1 MNLTKLAKGGLIVSL
16 LGAIAVGS
24 VAYSSKGTDI
34 KGFIDDLRAKALE
47 WKGVAE
53 QNKAEYNKLKAVYD
67 EMLKLLSLDEGATY
81 EQIVARIENVVKN
94 TDVAGID
101 NTNNLLEAI
110 ADSLGVKDQLVKDE
124 NGVYNPQPI
133 YDALKTLEN
142 DLDTAIAKIGDTKEG
157 INTKAKGEITYR
169 EDMTLVEKINYL
181 IAQVNNANDDQI
193 AIKEYANEAVNGK
206 TNESGEVVKE
216 AIASPTDEDKVTSP
230 VEKPKDETKPSNPG
244 GVQGNAKTEAY
255 NNLSDNAKLFAD
267 KRYEAGDI
275 VYSSSDRVC
284 KVVNNASKYGE
295 LIITNPV
302 TGGFLVSSNNSLTA
316 DDITDLDNWANL

>member
-1 MNLTKLAKGGLIVSL
+1 MNLTKLAKGGLIVGL

-24 VAYSSKGTDI
+24 VAYESKGTDI

-133 YDALKTLEN
+133 YDALKTLED
-142 DLDTAIAKIGDTKEG
+142 DLDTAIAKIGDTKKG
-157 INTKAKGEITYR
+157 IDTNAKGKITYR

-230 VEKPKDETKPSNPG
+230 VEKTEPSNPG
-244 GVQGNAKTEAY
+244 DVASDKSAKEQAWDNFVDSLSKDTSAEKLQGIKDGTINVNRSNGNMNRGSVAYGTLTTEQLRLY
-255 NNLSDNAKLFAD
+255 NVW
-267 KRYEAGDI
+267 YEIPA
-275 VYSSSDRVC
+275 
-284 KVVNNASKYGE
+284 NN
-295 LIITNPV
+295 
-302 TGGFLVSSNNSLTA
+302 
-316 DDITDLDNWANL
+316 

>member
-1 MNLTKLAKGGLIVSL
+1 MNLTKLAKGGLIVTL

-24 VAYSSKGTDI
+24 VAYTSKGTDI
-34 KGFIDDLRAKALE
+34 KGFIDDLRAKALG
-47 WKGVAE
+47 WKDVAE
-53 QNKAEYNKLKAVYD
+53 HNKAEYNKLKAVYD
-67 EMLKLLSLDEGATY
+67 EMLKLLGLQEGATY
-81 EQIVARIENVVKN
+81 EQIKNKIDNLVKN
-94 TDVAGID
+94 ADVAGID
-101 NTNNLLEAI
+101 NVNDLLYTLAT
-110 ADSLGVKDQLVKDE
+110 SLGVQDELVKDA

-133 YDALKTLEN
+133 YDALKTLED
-142 DLDTAIAKIGDTKEG
+142 DLDTAIAKIGDTKKG
-157 INTKAKGEITYR
+157 IDTKAKGDVTYR

-244 GVQGNAKTEAY
+244 GVQGDAKSEAY
-255 NNLSDNAKLFAD
+255 GKLSDNAKLFAD
-267 KRYEAGDI
+267 KGYVAGDI
-275 VYSSSDRVC
+275 VYNSSDRVC

-295 LIITNPV
+295 LITTNSV
-302 TGGFLVSSNNSLTA
+302 TGTLIVSGNNSLTA
-316 DDITDLDNWANL
+316 DDITALDNWANM

>member
-24 VAYSSKGTDI
+24 VAYTSKGTDI

-157 INTKAKGEITYR
+157 IDTKAKGEITYR

-230 VEKPKDETKPSNPG
+230 VEKTEPSNPG
-244 GVQGNAKTEAY
+244 GVQDTNKSAKQQAW
-255 NNLSDNAKLFAD
+255 DNFM
-267 KRYEAGDI
+267 
-275 VYSSSDRVC
+275 
-284 KVVNNASKYGE
+284 
-295 LIITNPV
+295 
-302 TGGFLVSSNNSLTA
+302 NSLTCTQ
-316 DDITDLDNWANL
+316 DIKDKLVDGTYSVNAREKAIVTSGTTNVQYNLNDNQMELYNTWHNIAE

>member
-24 VAYSSKGTDI
+24 VAYTSKGTDI

-133 YDALKTLEN
+133 NDALKTLED
-142 DLDTAIAKIGDTKEG
+142 DLDTAIAKIGDTKKG
-157 INTKAKGEITYR
+157 IDTKAKGDVTYR

-193 AIKEYANEAVNGK
+193 AIKDYANEALNGK
-206 TNESGEVVKE
+206 TDDNAEVVKD

-230 VEKPKDETKPSNPG
+230 VEKPKDEACSESNPG
-244 GVQGNAKTEAY
+244 GVQGNKTAKEQAWDDFANSIKSRWTDDVAQGIKNGTIPVNATNGNVGNLQVAY
-255 NNLSDNAKLFAD
+255 GTLTDEQLRLYNKWLNMAK
-267 KRYEAGDI
+267 
-275 VYSSSDRVC
+275 
-284 KVVNNASKYGE
+284 
-295 LIITNPV
+295 
-302 TGGFLVSSNNSLTA
+302 
-316 DDITDLDNWANL
+316 